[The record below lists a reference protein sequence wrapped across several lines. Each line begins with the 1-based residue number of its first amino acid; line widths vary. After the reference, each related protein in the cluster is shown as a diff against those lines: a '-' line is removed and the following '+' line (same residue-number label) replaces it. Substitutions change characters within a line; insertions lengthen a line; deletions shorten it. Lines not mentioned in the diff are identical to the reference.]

1 MTFQYRTDRQPSRR
15 DGQPTMA
22 RQRPAGYDPGDGE
35 VGPHLRDKVRAA
47 RHALEGVLGAA
58 TDAREPG
65 GGELAGLLELLGA
78 IDTAQ
83 AAAVEM
89 AATVQ
94 REGIA
99 ERKRSLPLDG
109 LLSFQSRSTYGHR
122 RALCNAA
129 ERLPS
134 MPHLRAAFHAGRV
147 GWAEVQTVLAE
158 ARVLTVEQRATLD
171 AGFADLDR
179 LGRFEPDDLVE
190 AVRDEVARLR
200 PDLDRQ
206 RAKRAI
212 EHRYLS
218 LQPGLD
224 GSGSGYFE
232 LDADAYGVVSEA
244 IDAALAPLSAG
255 PNDISRHAAGEADNP
270 AQRGADGER
279 TTPDGDPAFCD
290 PVERRDRARA
300 RADALVRLA
309 ETFLGAT
316 PTVATGTGGTTIAG
330 TPDLAQ
336 AATDRAA
343 HHLNGATHPLP
354 RPLRRARPSIQ
365 AICDIHHLTGHD
377 RAAVAARALIAT
389 IGGPVRLTPE
399 TIRRLA
405 CDTKLQLI
413 FTDQGEILGTTDPE
427 DEIPVAVRRALLAR
441 DQGCRFPGCTMP
453 AHWTDAHHI
462 RFRRHGGPTTVNN
475 LVLLCRRH
483 HTAVHEGGWKLS
495 MTPDGT
501 VTVRYGRHRHTTDP
515 PRQRTLLP
523 R

>member
-1 MTFQYRTDRQPSRR
+1 MNFHLRTAECLPPRR
-15 DGQPTMA
+15 EQPTLA
-22 RQRPAGYDPGDGE
+22 RERSAGYQAGGDGE

-47 RHALEGVLGAA
+47 RQVLEGVLTTA
-58 TDAREPG
+58 TDGSQPA

-94 REGIA
+94 REGLA

-134 MPHLRAAFHAGRV
+134 MPHLRAAFHAGAV
-147 GWAEVQTVLAE
+147 GWAEVQAVLAE
-158 ARVLTVEQRATLD
+158 ARVLTVEQRVQLD

-179 LGRFEPDDLVE
+179 LSRFEPDDLVD
-190 AVRDEVARLR
+190 AVRDEVVRLR

-212 EHRYLS
+212 EHRFLA

-232 LDADAYGVVSEA
+232 LDADAYGVVAEA

-255 PNDISRHAAGEADNP
+255 PNDISRHAAGEAED
-270 AQRGADGER
+270 ADQRGAEGDGQ
-279 TTPDGDPAFCD
+279 TPDGDPAFCD
-290 PVERRDRARA
+290 PTERRDRARA
-300 RADALVRLA
+300 RADALVRLC
-309 ETFLGAT
+309 ETFLGAN
-316 PTVATGTGGTTIAG
+316 PTEADLHGTT
-330 TPDLAQ
+330 DVAQ
-336 AATDRAA
+336 AATDTAA
-343 HHLNGATHPLP
+343 RHLDGATHPPP
-354 RPLRRARPSIQ
+354 RPLRRARPSLQ
-365 AICDIHHLTGHD
+365 AICDIHYLTGHD
-377 RAAVAARALIAT
+377 RAAVAARALIAA
-389 IGGPVRLTPE
+389 IGRPVRLTPE

-405 CDTKLQLI
+405 CDTKLQLV
-413 FTDQGEILGTTDPE
+413 FTDGGEILGTTDPE
-427 DEIPVAVRRALLAR
+427 EEIPVAVRRALWAR

-453 AHWTDAHHI
+453 AHWTDAHHVT
-462 RFRRHGGPTTVNN
+462 FRRHGGPTTVHN

-483 HTAVHEGGWKLS
+483 HTAVHEGGWKLA
-495 MTPDGT
+495 MEPDGT

-515 PRQRTLLP
+515 PRQRPLLP
-523 R
+523 HRP